1 MNNDKIKTGQTE
13 FKEKTGFFN
22 WLFSKD
28 DYREYAEIMKVQTNQ
43 PKSTAK
49 K

>member
-1 MNNDKIKTGQTE
+1 MNNDKMKTTQTE
-13 FKEKTGFFN
+13 FKAKTGFFN

-28 DYREYAEIMKVQTNQ
+28 DYSEYAEIMKVQTNQ
-43 PKSTAK
+43 LKSTAK